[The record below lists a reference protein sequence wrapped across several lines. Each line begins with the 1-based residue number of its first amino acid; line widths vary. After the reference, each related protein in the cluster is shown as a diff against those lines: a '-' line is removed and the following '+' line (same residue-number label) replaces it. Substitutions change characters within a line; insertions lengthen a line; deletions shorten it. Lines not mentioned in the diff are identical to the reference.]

1 MYSIG
6 CVGHRWVGHSSADAG
21 FAAAAPA
28 AIASAGMGTPG
39 CSASAGRDLSLQ
51 DRGILRLSDN
61 IASGSTSSSLP
72 QDTPAHSHPHVHP
85 HTHMNTYARTSTTSA
100 HPAGAPCACADQPH
114 VDPQMSREQHT
125 LGIGIDR
132 NVADDVK
139 PRRHRMPCW
148 LHILVL
154 KGAHGTRL
162 RHLSPSSK
170 PLRRYLPR
178 HDEMAVAALYVIR
191 EPIADHRKVHALCT
205 GHETPLLSL

>member
-6 CVGHRWVGHSSADAG
+6 CVGHRWVGYGSADAG
-21 FAAAAPA
+21 FAVAAPA

-39 CSASAGRDLSLQ
+39 CSAWAGRDLSLQ
-51 DRGILRLSDN
+51 DRGILRLSTN
-61 IASGSTSSSLP
+61 IATGSTSSSLP
-72 QDTPAHSHPHVHP
+72 QDPPAHPHPHPHVHP
-85 HTHMNTYARTSTTSA
+85 HTHTHARTSTTSA
-100 HPAGAPCACADQPH
+100 NPAGAPCACADQP
-114 VDPQMSREQHT
+114 PRGPTNEQGATHA
-125 LGIGIDR
+125 GD
-132 NVADDVK
+132 
-139 PRRHRMPCW
+139 RHRSKRGRYTHRGRTGCHAGSISW
-148 LHILVL
+148 YLRARV
-154 KGAHGTRL
+154 L